1 METLRWFQLLSPWM
15 KSYGVTIQM
24 KPRQHYFHRIKLIF
38 KTDSAQR
45 SSNKCKKY
53 LLNTHSTA
61 TFSMLF
67 ETSHFLVPY
76 LFTYKTHHFLREN
89 ILVRSKSAQNS
100 GCVL

>member
-45 SSNKCKKY
+45 SSNKWKKY

-67 ETSHFLVPY
+67 ETSHFNSLLKVTLRLNSQAFSRKLRSNLV
-76 LFTYKTHHFLREN
+76 N
-89 ILVRSKSAQNS
+89 I
-100 GCVL
+100 C